1 IRHVK
6 IMKEGVQFPTISVV
20 VIGDKSSG
28 KTSVLE
34 SLAGISLSTRGGQP
48 ICTRVPLIMRLQNH
62 PNLNPELFLEFAGKT
77 VPTDEQH
84 VSAAISLAT
93 EEIAGKGKGLSNN
106 PITLV
111 VKKNGVPNLTIVDL
125 PGITRVPVHG
135 QPEDIHEQISKIIME
150 FITPE
155 ESIILNVLP
164 ASVDFCTC
172 ESIRLSKKVDRTGRR
187 TLAVV
192 TRADQSPQGL
202 LDKVAAD
209 DVSIG
214 LGYVCVRNRIGDES
228 FDEARE
234 EEARLFDTHPH
245 LSKIDKSIV
254 GIPVLA
260 EWLVCIQAGII
271 IKFLPE
277 IVRKINEKLT
287 SFSQP
292 CTTYKH
298 ILDHAKDSLRK
309 ILLQGEFGEYPDENA
324 MHCTA
329 RLAEMLN
336 MYSEALKPDAQDISN
351 CFAKSLID
359 KIRVLEESIS
369 DFRAILE
376 NKMEAIYPI
385 SFIFIE
391 NVWDYVER
399 VFVRVLSRHY
409 ENHPEFLPL
418 VKRKA
423 QKLIA
428 MKKKQSIDWAKD
440 AVEMEMKLADYTCH
454 REHYSALYRKL
465 MADEDEFLE
474 AFGGNNIGGGVFRN
488 ADGVH
493 LREMETSL
501 KEEAFDVATRVRA
514 YWEMVSTRMVDNMAL
529 HLRFAVRNLVT
540 QDIEALI
547 T

>member
-1 IRHVK
+1 
-6 IMKEGVQFPTISVV
+6 MKEDVQLPTISVV

-62 PNLNPELFLEFAGKT
+62 PNPNPELFLEFAGKT

-228 FDEARE
+228 FDEARA

-245 LSKIDKSIV
+245 LSKMDKSKV
-254 GIPVLA
+254 GIPALA
-260 EWLVCIQAGII
+260 EWLVSIQAGII
-271 IKFLPE
+271 VRFLPE
-277 IVRKINEKLT
+277 IVRKINNKLT

-292 CTTYKH
+292 CTTYYKH

-309 ILLQGEFGEYPDENA
+309 IFLQGEFDEYPDENG

-329 RLAEMLN
+329 RLDEMLN

-351 CFAKSLID
+351 CSEKFLID
-359 KIRVLEESIS
+359 EIRILEESES
-369 DFRAILE
+369 NFRVLLE
-376 NKMEAIYPI
+376 NKMEAISPI
-385 SFIFIE
+385 SFIFVE

-409 ENHPEFLPL
+409 ENHPQFLPL
-418 VKRKA
+418 VKRNA

-428 MKKKQSIDWAKD
+428 VKKKQSIDWAKD
-440 AVEMEMKLADYTCH
+440 AVETEIKLADYACH
-454 REHYSALYRKL
+454 REHYSALCRKL

-493 LREMETSL
+493 LRGMETSL
-501 KEEAFDVATRVRA
+501 KEESFDLRMRVRA
-514 YWEMVSTRMVDNMAL
+514 YWEIASTRMVDNMAL
-529 HLRFAVRNLVT
+529 HLGFAVRNLVT
-540 QDIEALI
+540 QDIEALV